1 MKNIISHYSNQG
13 MNISIPK
20 LEIHEIDTGNVN
32 LDDVIDSIS
41 EKIASESEGWTGA
54 IVGGAIG
61 GAIAFLLGGP
71 LAWLIGGA
79 AFLGQFLFGKSDEE
93 KKRMR

>member
-1 MKNIISHYSNQG
+1 

-79 AFLGQFLFGKSDEE
+79 AFLGQFLLASLMK
-93 KKRMR
+93 KRKRMR